1 MVDYSEVRNLSPNV
15 SFFFARLGTFLES
28 SGGHCPQV
36 ELFTSRDS
44 AMRLVLTDCTPLLH
58 QYLNWF

>member
-1 MVDYSEVRNLSPNV
+1 MVDYSKVRNLSPYV

-28 SGGHCPQV
+28 SSGNYPQV
-36 ELFTSRDS
+36 EIFASRDS
-44 AMRLVLTDCTPLLH
+44 AMRLVLTDCTSLLH